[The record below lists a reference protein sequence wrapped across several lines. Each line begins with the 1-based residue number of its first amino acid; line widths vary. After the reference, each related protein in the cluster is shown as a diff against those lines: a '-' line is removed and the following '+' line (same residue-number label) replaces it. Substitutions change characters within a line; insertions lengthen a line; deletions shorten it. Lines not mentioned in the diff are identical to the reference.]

1 MAIETKRPTIR
12 ATRPTD
18 VNAALLNAIDANG
31 KRLNYKCSKCGNIK
45 SRNEFFQCT
54 SAKNRTGYSSIC
66 KECATAIAA
75 PDGEITQEGMY
86 ELCKVIDKPYIER
99 LYNESYRAKLK
110 MPVSKISKYFNLV
123 NASFKT
129 QGFGD
134 SEPLKVLTADEVAKQ
149 TTRSTRDFDDD
160 EYDKDEAIENFGTGW
175 RADEYKMLWK
185 KYNLLLKN
193 YPLRTEM
200 HKEMLIKYV
209 KYAIREELAVAS
221 GDVASAEKWGK
232 LAASTAKDAKINPN
246 QLSETDLNNGVTCFS
261 ELAAM
266 VEKTQDVIPILPQ
279 FREEPKDRVDYTLWE
294 YINYARHLQGLPLV
308 KYSEIYDFLTQRYE
322 ELKKHYDF
330 LELDK
335 KGDFDNHNLGEE

>member
-75 PDGEITQEGMY
+75 PDGEITKEGMY
-86 ELCKVIDKPYIER
+86 ELCNVIDKPYIER
-99 LYNESYRAKLK
+99 LYKESYRAKLK
-110 MPVSKISKYFNLV
+110 TAVSKISKYLNLV
-123 NASFKT
+123 NASYKT
-129 QGFGD
+129 QGFD
-134 SEPLKVLTADEVAKQ
+134 SSEALRTDDTEDEVEPTVQRK
-149 TTRSTRDFDDD
+149 DLDDS
-160 EYDKDEAIENFGTGW
+160 EYDKEVAIENFGAGW
-175 RADEYKMLWK
+175 RAEEYKMLWK

-193 YPLRTEM
+193 YSLRTEM

-209 KYAIREELAVAS
+209 KYAVREELAVAS

-246 QLSETDLNNGVTCFS
+246 QLSEADLSNGVTCFS